1 MSHQLKIIA
10 DGKALSLLAAVD
22 VDTYCRVNSI
32 PSATLKLSLPDRPLS
47 SFSQTD
53 VQAELTHCQAG
64 KTLRLELTD
73 GGRKS
78 VLFNGLIT
86 RNSLKIKNKQLL
98 LTLVVRHRLQLMADT
113 QHSQLFKAS
122 NEKTILNTLLNQA
135 GIKAR
140 FERIDAL
147 DQKHEQMVQFRCSD
161 WRFLLCRLS
170 ATGVW
175 LLPTTEGAQLVQPN
189 TLKSNPTHT
198 LKSRGDEKKDII
210 VKDANWQFDN
220 HLNPASLE
228 VSGWDISKQQ
238 ELSGGRH
245 GSVAMGKAAL
255 SPDRLASL
263 NKTSWDIRYSSPLTT
278 QESGYLAQGLLL
290 NQRISGVTGEFLLKG
305 NGRYQL
311 GDNIQLTGFGS
322 QLDGTASITAVR
334 HRFNRRIDWETTL
347 SIGLP
352 QEYLPMLP
360 DATGFHIATVA
371 KYQQDKAALNR
382 IPIILPVLNR
392 PNEFL
397 WARLGK
403 PYASHESGFCFY
415 PEPGDE
421 VIVGF
426 FENDPRYPVIL
437 GAMHNPKNKA
447 PLEPTQDNQEKV
459 LVVKKGETQQQILI
473 DGKEKIIRMNAGEN
487 QITLQQDKDIS
498 LSTKKELTLKAQTM
512 NAQMEQDISLSAK
525 KDLALKAQTMNAEM
539 DKSLNISGKNSV
551 EIKGSKI
558 NLTQ

>member
-10 DGKALSLLAAVD
+10 DGKVLSLLAAVD
-22 VDTYCRVNSI
+22 VDTYYRVNSI
-32 PSATLKLSLPDRPLS
+32 PCATLKLSLPDRPLS
-47 SFSQTD
+47 AFSQAD
-53 VQAELTHCQAG
+53 VQAELAHCQAG
-64 KTLRLELTD
+64 KTLRLKVID

-86 RNSLKIKNKQLL
+86 RNTLKIKNKQLL
-98 LTLVVRHRLQLMADT
+98 LTLVIRHRLQLMVDT

-122 NEKTILNTLLNQA
+122 NEKNILNTLLNQA
-135 GIKAR
+135 GIKAH
-140 FERIDAL
+140 FEQIAAL

-175 LLPTTEGAQLVQPN
+175 LLPTTEGVQLVQPES
-189 TLKSNPTHT
+189 LKSNPIHT

-245 GSVAMGKAAL
+245 SSIAVGKAAL

-311 GDNIQLTGFGS
+311 GDNIQLTGFGA

-347 SIGLP
+347 SIGLQ
-352 QEYLPMLP
+352 QEHLPMLP
-360 DATGFHIATVA
+360 DATELHIAIVA

-459 LVVKKGETQQQILI
+459 LVVKKGETQQQIRI
-473 DGKEKIIRMNAGEN
+473 DGKKKIIQMNAGEN
-487 QITLQQDKDIS
+487 QIELQQDKDIS

-512 NAQMEQDISLSAK
+512 NAQM
-525 KDLALKAQTMNAEM
+525 
-539 DKSLNISGKNSV
+539 DKSLNLSGKNSV
-551 EIKGSKI
+551 EIKGGKI

>member
-10 DGKALSLLAAVD
+10 DGKVLSLLAAVD
-22 VDTYCRVNSI
+22 VDTYYRVNSI
-32 PSATLKLSLPDRPLS
+32 PSATLKFSLPDRPLS

-53 VQAELTHCQAG
+53 VQAELAHCQVG
-64 KTLRLELTD
+64 KTLRLEVTD
-73 GGRKS
+73 GSRKS

-86 RNSLKIKNKQLL
+86 RNTLKIKNKQLL
-98 LTLVVRHRLQLMADT
+98 LTLLVKHRLQLMVDT
-113 QHSQLFKAS
+113 QHSQLFKDS
-122 NEKTILNTLLNQA
+122 NEKSVLNTLLNQA
-135 GIKAR
+135 GIKAH
-140 FERIDAL
+140 FEQIAAL
-147 DQKHEQMVQFRCSD
+147 EQKHEQMVQFRCSD

-175 LLPTTEGAQLVQPN
+175 LLPTTEGVRLTQPES
-189 TLKSNPTHT
+189 LKSNSTYT
-198 LKSRGDEKKDII
+198 LKSRGDEKKDIV
-210 VKDANWQFDN
+210 VKDASWQFDN
-220 HLNPASLE
+220 HLNPASLV

-238 ELSGGRH
+238 ELSGGRY
-245 GSVAMGKAAL
+245 GSVAVGKAAL
-255 SPDRLASL
+255 SLDRLVSL

-278 QESGYLAQGLLL
+278 QESGSLAQGLLL
-290 NQRISGVTGEFLLKG
+290 NQRISGITGEFLLKG
-305 NGRYQL
+305 DGRYQL

-347 SIGLP
+347 SMGLQ
-352 QEYLPMLP
+352 QEYMPVLP
-360 DATGFHIATVA
+360 DAPELHIATVA

-392 PNEFL
+392 PNESL

-403 PYASHESGFCFY
+403 PYASHQSGFCFY

-437 GAMHNPKNKA
+437 GAMHNPKNQA

-459 LVVKKGETQQQILI
+459 LVVKQGENQQQIVI
-473 DGKEKIIRMNAGEN
+473 NGKEKIIRINAGDN

-498 LSTKKELTLKAQTM
+498 LSTKKELILKAQTM
-512 NAQMEQDISLSAK
+512 NAQM
-525 KDLALKAQTMNAEM
+525 
-539 DKSLNISGKNSV
+539 DKSLNMSGKNSV
-551 EIKGSKI
+551 EIKGAKI

>member
-10 DGKALSLLAAVD
+10 DGKVLSLLVAVD
-22 VDTYCRVNSI
+22 VDTCYRVNSI
-32 PSATLKLSLPDRPLS
+32 PFATLKLSVPDRPLS
-47 SFSQTD
+47 SFSQKD
-53 VQAELTHCQAG
+53 VQAELAHCQAG
-64 KTLRLELTD
+64 KTLRLELTN

-86 RNSLKIKNKQLL
+86 RKTLKIKNKQLL
-98 LTLVVRHRLQLMADT
+98 LTLVVKHRLQLLVDT

-122 NEKTILNTLLNQA
+122 NEKTILNTLLNQT
-135 GIKAR
+135 GIKAH
-140 FERIDAL
+140 FERIAAL

-175 LLPTTEGAQLVQPN
+175 LLPTIEGVRLVQPE
-189 TLKSNPTHT
+189 TLKSNASHT
-198 LKSRGDEKKDII
+198 LKSRGDEKKDIV
-210 VKDANWQFDN
+210 VKDACWQFDN

-238 ELSGGRH
+238 ALSGGRY

-263 NKTSWDIRYSSPLTT
+263 NKESWDIRYSSPLTT

-305 NGRYQL
+305 DGRYQL

-334 HRFNRRIDWETTL
+334 HRFNRRIDWETTVN
-347 SIGLP
+347 IGLQ
-352 QEYLPMLP
+352 QEYLPVLP
-360 DATGFHIATVA
+360 DAPELHIATVA
-371 KYQQDKAALNR
+371 KYQQDDAALNR
-382 IPIILPVLNR
+382 IPVSLPVLNR

-447 PLEPTQDNQEKV
+447 PLEPSQDNQEKV
-459 LVVKKGETQQQILI
+459 LVVKKGENQQQLFIN
-473 DGKEKIIRMNAGEN
+473 GKEKIIQINAGEN

-498 LSTKKELTLKAQTM
+498 LTTKKELTLKAQTM
-512 NAQMEQDISLSAK
+512 NA
-525 KDLALKAQTMNAEM
+525 TM
-539 DKSLNISGKNSV
+539 DKSVTISGKNSV
-551 EIKGSKI
+551 EIKGAKI

>member
-10 DGKALSLLAAVD
+10 DGKVLSLLAAVD
-22 VDTYCRVNSI
+22 ADTYYRVNSI
-32 PSATLKLSLPDRPLS
+32 PCATLKLSLPDRPLS
-47 SFSQTD
+47 AFSQAD
-53 VQAELTHCQAG
+53 VQAELAHCQVG
-64 KTLRLELTD
+64 KTLRLEMIE

-86 RNSLKIKNKQLL
+86 RNTLKIKNKQLL
-98 LTLVVRHRLQLMADT
+98 LTLVVRHRLQLMVDT

-135 GIKAR
+135 GIKAH
-140 FERIDAL
+140 FGRIAAL

-175 LLPTTEGAQLVQPN
+175 LLPTTEGVQLVEPDS
-189 TLKSNPTHT
+189 LKSNPIHT

-210 VKDANWQFDN
+210 VKDASWQFDN

-245 GSVAMGKAAL
+245 GSVAVGKAAL

-305 NGRYQL
+305 HGRYQL
-311 GDNIQLTGFGS
+311 GDNIQLTGFGA

-347 SIGLP
+347 SIGLQ
-352 QEYLPMLP
+352 QEHLPMLP
-360 DATGFHIATVA
+360 DATELHIATVA

-392 PNEFL
+392 PNDFL

-447 PLEPTQDNQEKV
+447 PLEPTQDNQEKM
-459 LVVKKGETQQQILI
+459 LVVKKGEIQQQIRI
-473 DGKEKIIRMNAGEN
+473 NSKKKIIQMNAGEN
-487 QITLQQDKDIS
+487 QIALQQDKDIS

-512 NAQMEQDISLSAK
+512 NAQMDE
-525 KDLALKAQTMNAEM
+525 
-539 DKSLNISGKNSV
+539 SLNLSGKNSV
-551 EIKGSKI
+551 EIKGGKI

>member
-1 MSHQLKIIA
+1 MNHQLNIIA
-10 DGKALSLLAAVD
+10 DGKALSLLAVVD
-22 VDTYCRVNSI
+22 AETHFRVNGI
-32 PSATLKLSLPDRPLS
+32 PSATLKLCLPDRPHS
-47 SFSQTD
+47 SFSQPD
-53 VQAELTHCQAG
+53 IQAELAQCQTG
-64 KTLRLELTD
+64 KSLLLELID
-73 GGRKS
+73 NGQKS
-78 VLFNGLIT
+78 VLFNGQIT

-98 LTLVVRHRLQLMADT
+98 LTLIVRHRLQLMADT
-113 QHSQLFKAS
+113 QHSQLFKDS
-122 NEKTILNTLLNQA
+122 NEKSILNTLLGQS

-140 FERIDAL
+140 FEPIAAL
-147 DQKHEQMVQFRCSD
+147 EQKHEQMVQFRCSD

-175 LLPTTEGAQLVQPN
+175 LLPTIEGAHLVQPN
-189 TLKSNPTHT
+189 TLKSKPTHS
-198 LKSRGDEKKDII
+198 LKSRGDEEKDIL
-210 VKDANWQFDN
+210 VKDASWQFDN
-220 HLNPASLE
+220 HLHPASLE
-228 VSGWDISKQQ
+228 ISSWDINKQQ

-245 GSVAMGKAAL
+245 NSIAMGEAAL
-255 SPDRLASL
+255 SPDRLGSL
-263 NKTSWDIRYSSPLTT
+263 NKTNWDIRYSSPLSP

-290 NQRISGVTGEFLLKG
+290 NQRISSVTGEFLLKG
-305 NGRYQL
+305 SGRYQP

-322 QLDGTASITAVR
+322 QLDGTAKITAVR
-334 HRFNRRIDWETTL
+334 QHFNRQIDWETTV

-360 DATGFHIATVA
+360 DATELHIATVA

-421 VIVGF
+421 VIIGF
-426 FENDPRYPVIL
+426 FEHDPRYPVIL

-459 LVVKKGETQQQILI
+459 LVVKKGESQQQIMI
-473 DGKEKIIRMNAGEN
+473 HGKEKIIQISAGEN
-487 QITLQQDKDIS
+487 QVMLRQDKDIS
-498 LSTKKELTLKAQTM
+498 LTAKEAF
-512 NAQMEQDISLSAK
+512 S
-525 KDLALKAQTMNAEM
+525 LKAQTMNAEM
-539 DKSLNISGKNSV
+539 DKSLNISGKSSV
-551 EIKGSKI
+551 EIKGRKI

>member
-22 VDTYCRVNSI
+22 VDTCYRVNSI
-32 PSATLKLSLPDRPLS
+32 PSATLKLSVPDRPLS
-47 SFSQTD
+47 SFNQTD
-53 VQAELTHCQAG
+53 VQTELAHCQVG
-64 KTLRLELTD
+64 KTLRLELID
-73 GGRKS
+73 GSKKW

-86 RNSLKIKNKQLL
+86 RKALRIKNKQLL
-98 LTLVVRHRLQLMADT
+98 LTLVVKHRLQLMVDT
-113 QHSQLFKAS
+113 QHSQLFKDKS
-122 NEKTILNTLLNQA
+122 EKAILSTLLNQA
-135 GIKAR
+135 GINAR
-140 FERIDAL
+140 FGKIAAL

-161 WRFLLCRLS
+161 WHFLLCRLS
-170 ATGVW
+170 ATGAW
-175 LLPTTEGAQLVQPN
+175 LLPAIEDVQFVQPDA
-189 TLKSNPTHT
+189 LKSNSVYT
-198 LKSRGDEKKDII
+198 LKSRGDENKDIV
-210 VKDANWQFDN
+210 VKDAYWQFDN
-220 HLNPASLE
+220 QINPALLE

-238 ELSGGRH
+238 VQSGGRY
-245 GSVAMGKAAL
+245 GKVAVGKAAL
-255 SPDRLASL
+255 SPDGLASL
-263 NKTSWDIRYSSPLTT
+263 NKAGWDICYSSPLTT

-305 NGRYQL
+305 DGRYQL

-322 QLDGTASITAVR
+322 QLDGTASITEVR
-334 HRFNRRIDWETTL
+334 HRLNRRIDWETTV
-347 SIGLP
+347 SIGL
-352 QEYLPMLP
+352 QHEYLPILP
-360 DATGFHIATVA
+360 DAPELHIATVA
-371 KYQQDKAALNR
+371 KYQQDSAVLNR

-447 PLEPTQDNQEKV
+447 PFEPTQDNREKV
-459 LVVKKGETQQQILI
+459 LVVKKGETQQQLVI
-473 DGKEKIIRMNAGEN
+473 DGKEKIIRINAGEN

-512 NAQMEQDISLSAK
+512 NA
-525 KDLALKAQTMNAEM
+525 TM
-539 DKSLNISGKNSV
+539 DKSLAMSGKNSV
-551 EIKGSKI
+551 EIKGAKI

>member
-22 VDTYCRVNSI
+22 VDTGYRVNSI
-32 PSATLKLSLPDRPLS
+32 PSATLKLSVPDRPLS

-53 VQAELTHCQAG
+53 VQAELAHCQVG
-64 KTLRLELTD
+64 KILRLELTD

-86 RNSLKIKNKQLL
+86 RKTVKIKNKQLL
-98 LTLVVRHRLQLMADT
+98 LTLVVKHRLQLMVDT
-113 QHSQLFKAS
+113 QHSQLFKS
-122 NEKTILNTLLNQA
+122 SSEKAILNTLLNQA

-140 FERIDAL
+140 FERIAAL

-161 WRFLLCRLS
+161 WHFLLCRLA

-175 LLPTTEGAQLVQPN
+175 LLPTIEGVQLVQPDA
-189 TLKSNPTHT
+189 LKSNSVHT
-198 LKSRGDEKKDII
+198 LKSRGDEKKDIV
-210 VKDANWQFDN
+210 VKDAYWQFDN

-238 ELSGGRH
+238 VLSGGRH
-245 GSVAMGKAAL
+245 GSVAVGKAAL

-263 NKTSWDIRYSSPLTT
+263 NKESWDIRYSSPLTT

-305 NGRYQL
+305 DGRYQL

-334 HRFNRRIDWETTL
+334 HRFNRRIGWETTVN
-347 SIGLP
+347 IGLQ
-352 QEYLPMLP
+352 QEYLPVLP
-360 DATGFHIATVA
+360 DAPELHIATVA
-371 KYQQDKAALNR
+371 KYQQDSAALNR

-447 PLEPTQDNQEKV
+447 PLEPSQDNQEKV
-459 LVVKKGETQQQILI
+459 LVVKKGENQQQLFIN
-473 DGKEKIIRMNAGEN
+473 GKEKIIQINAGEN
-487 QITLQQDKDIS
+487 QITLQQDKDIA
-498 LSTKKELTLKAQTM
+498 LTTKKELTLKAQTM
-512 NAQMEQDISLSAK
+512 NATME
-525 KDLALKAQTMNAEM
+525 
-539 DKSLNISGKNSV
+539 KSVAISGKNSV
-551 EIKGSKI
+551 EIKGAKI

>member
-1 MSHQLKIIA
+1 MNHQLNVIA

-22 VDTYCRVNSI
+22 VDTYFRVNSI
-32 PSATLKLSLPDRPLS
+32 PSATLKLSLPDKPHS
-47 SFSQTD
+47 SFNQPD
-53 VQAELTHCQAG
+53 IQAELALCQTG
-64 KTLRLELTD
+64 KTLLLELID
-73 GGRKS
+73 GGQKS
-78 VLFNGLIT
+78 VLFNGQIT
-86 RNSLKIKNKQLL
+86 RNSLKIKNNQLL

-113 QHSQLFKAS
+113 QHSQLFKTS
-122 NEKTILNTLLNQA
+122 NEKNILNTLLNQA
-135 GIKAR
+135 GIKAH
-140 FERIDAL
+140 FGQIAAL
-147 DQKHEQMVQFRCSD
+147 EQKHEQMVQFRCSD

-175 LLPTTEGAQLVQPN
+175 LLPTTEGAHLIQPD
-189 TLKSNPTHT
+189 TLKSKPIHI
-198 LKSRGDEKKDII
+198 LKSRGDEEKDIL
-210 VKDANWQFDN
+210 VKDASWQFDN

-228 VSGWDISKQQ
+228 VSSWDINKQQ

-245 GSVAMGKAAL
+245 SSIALGQAAL

-263 NKTSWDIRYSSPLTT
+263 NKTGWDIRYSSPLTT

-311 GDNIQLTGFGS
+311 GDNVQLTGFGS
-322 QLDGTASITAVR
+322 QLDGTANITAVR
-334 HRFNRRIDWETTL
+334 HHFNRRIDWETTL
-347 SIGLP
+347 SIGLQ
-352 QEYLPMLP
+352 QEYLPILP
-360 DATGFHIATVA
+360 DATELHIATVA

-459 LVVKKGETQQQILI
+459 LVVKKGENQQQIMI
-473 DGKEKIIRMNAGEN
+473 HGKEKIIQMSAGEN
-487 QITLQQDKDIS
+487 QIMLQQDKDIS
-498 LSTKKELTLKAQTM
+498 LTAKKEFM
-512 NAQMEQDISLSAK
+512 
-525 KDLALKAQTMNAEM
+525 LKAQTMNAEM

-551 EIKGSKI
+551 EIKGRKI

>member
-10 DGKALSLLAAVD
+10 DGKVLSLLAAVD
-22 VDTYCRVNSI
+22 VDTYYRVNSI
-32 PSATLKLSLPDRPLS
+32 PSATLKLSLPDRPFS

-53 VQAELTHCQAG
+53 VQAELAHCQVG
-64 KTLRLELTD
+64 KTLRLEVTD
-73 GGRKS
+73 GSRKS
-78 VLFNGLIT
+78 VLFNGLVT
-86 RNSLKIKNKQLL
+86 RNTLKIKNKQLM
-98 LTLVVRHRLQLMADT
+98 LTLLVKHRLQLMVDT
-113 QHSQLFKAS
+113 QHSQLFKDS
-122 NEKTILNTLLNQA
+122 NEKSVLNTLLNQA
-135 GIKAR
+135 GINAH
-140 FERIDAL
+140 FERIAAL

-175 LLPTTEGAQLVQPN
+175 LLPTTEGVRLAQPES
-189 TLKSNPTHT
+189 LKSNSTYT
-198 LKSRGDEKKDII
+198 LKSRGDEKKDIV
-210 VKDANWQFDN
+210 VKDASWQFDN
-220 HLNPASLE
+220 HLNPTSLE
-228 VSGWDISKQQ
+228 VSGWNISKQQ
-238 ELSGGRH
+238 ELSGGRY
-245 GSVAMGKAAL
+245 GSVAVGKAAL
-255 SPDRLASL
+255 SPDRLVSL

-290 NQRISGVTGEFLLKG
+290 NQRVSGVTGEFLLKG
-305 NGRYQL
+305 DGRYQL

-347 SIGLP
+347 SMGLQ
-352 QEYLPMLP
+352 QEYLPVLP
-360 DATGFHIATVA
+360 DAPELHIATVA

-459 LVVKKGETQQQILI
+459 LVVKQGENQQQLVIN
-473 DGKEKIIRMNAGEN
+473 GKEKIIRINAGDN
-487 QITLQQDKDIS
+487 QIALQQDKDIS

-512 NAQMEQDISLSAK
+512 NAQM
-525 KDLALKAQTMNAEM
+525 
-539 DKSLNISGKNSV
+539 DKSLNLSGKNSV
-551 EIKGSKI
+551 EIKGAKI

>member
-10 DGKALSLLAAVD
+10 DGRALSLLAAVD
-22 VDTYCRVNSI
+22 VDTGYRVNRI
-32 PSATLKLSLPDRPLS
+32 PSATLKLSVPDRPLS

-53 VQAELTHCQAG
+53 VQAELAHCQVG

-73 GGRKS
+73 GGRKW

-86 RNSLKIKNKQLL
+86 RKTLKIKNKQLL
-98 LTLVVRHRLQLMADT
+98 LTLVVKHRLQLMVDT

-122 NEKTILNTLLNQA
+122 SEKAILNTLLNQA

-140 FERIDAL
+140 FERIAAL

-161 WRFLLCRLS
+161 WHFLLCRLA

-175 LLPTTEGAQLVQPN
+175 LLPTIEGVQLVQPDA
-189 TLKSNPTHT
+189 LKSNHVYT
-198 LKSRGDEKKDII
+198 LKSRGDEKKDIV
-210 VKDANWQFDN
+210 VKDACWQFDN

-238 ELSGGRH
+238 VLSGGRH
-245 GSVAMGKAAL
+245 GSVAVGKAAL

-263 NKTSWDIRYSSPLTT
+263 NKESWDIRYSSPLTT

-305 NGRYQL
+305 DGRYQL

-334 HRFNRRIDWETTL
+334 HRFNRRIGWETTVN
-347 SIGLP
+347 IGLQ
-352 QEYLPMLP
+352 QEYLPVLP
-360 DATGFHIATVA
+360 DAPELHIATVA
-371 KYQQDKAALNR
+371 KYQQDSAALNR

-447 PLEPTQDNQEKV
+447 PLEPSQENQEKV
-459 LVVKKGETQQQILI
+459 LVVKKGENQQQLFIN
-473 DGKEKIIRMNAGEN
+473 GKEKIIQINAGEN
-487 QITLQQDKDIS
+487 QITLQQDKDIA
-498 LSTKKELTLKAQTM
+498 LTTKKELTLKAQTM
-512 NAQMEQDISLSAK
+512 NATME
-525 KDLALKAQTMNAEM
+525 
-539 DKSLNISGKNSV
+539 KSVAISGKNSV
-551 EIKGSKI
+551 EIKGAKI

>member
-10 DGKALSLLAAVD
+10 DGKALSLLAVVD
-22 VDTYCRVNSI
+22 VDTYYRVNSI
-32 PSATLKLSLPDRPLS
+32 PSATLKISLPDRPLS

-53 VQAELTHCQAG
+53 VQAELAHCQAG
-64 KTLRLELTD
+64 KTLRLEMTD

-86 RNSLKIKNKQLL
+86 RNTLKIKNKQLL
-98 LTLVVRHRLQLMADT
+98 LTLLVKHRLQLMVDT
-113 QHSQLFKAS
+113 QHSQLFKDS
-122 NEKTILNTLLNQA
+122 NEKSVLNTLLNQA
-135 GIKAR
+135 GIKAH
-140 FERIDAL
+140 FERIAAL

-175 LLPTTEGAQLVQPN
+175 LLPTIEGVQIAQPES
-189 TLKSNPTHT
+189 LKSNSTHI
-198 LKSRGDEKKDII
+198 LKSRGDEKKDIV
-210 VKDANWQFDN
+210 VKDASWQFDN

-238 ELSGGRH
+238 ELSGGRY
-245 GSVAMGKAAL
+245 GSVAVGKAAL

-305 NGRYQL
+305 DGHYQL

-347 SIGLP
+347 SIGLQ
-352 QEYLPMLP
+352 QEYLPVLP
-360 DATGFHIATVA
+360 DAPELHIATVA
-371 KYQQDKAALNR
+371 KYQQDKADLNR

-459 LVVKKGETQQQILI
+459 LVVKQGENQQQIVI
-473 DGKEKIIRMNAGEN
+473 NSKKKIIRINAGEN
-487 QITLQQDKDIS
+487 QIELQQDKDIS
-498 LSTKKELTLKAQTM
+498 LSTKKDLTLKAQTM
-512 NAQMEQDISLSAK
+512 NAQM
-525 KDLALKAQTMNAEM
+525 
-539 DKSLNISGKNSV
+539 DKSLNLSGKNSV
-551 EIKGSKI
+551 EIKGAKI

>member
-10 DGKALSLLAAVD
+10 DGKTLSLLAAVD
-22 VDTYCRVNSI
+22 VDTCYRVNSI
-32 PSATLKLSLPDRPLS
+32 PSATLKLSVPDRPLS

-53 VQAELTHCQAG
+53 VQTELAHCQAG
-64 KTLRLELTD
+64 KTLRLELTN
-73 GGRKS
+73 GGKKS

-86 RNSLKIKNKQLL
+86 RKTVKIKNKQLL
-98 LTLVVRHRLQLMADT
+98 LTLVVRHRLQLMVDT
-113 QHSQLFKAS
+113 QHSQLFKANS
-122 NEKTILNTLLNQA
+122 EKNILNTLLNQA
-135 GIKAR
+135 GIKAY
-140 FERIDAL
+140 FERIAAL

-161 WRFLLCRLS
+161 WHFLLCRLS

-175 LLPTTEGAQLVQPN
+175 LLPTMEGVQLAPPE
-189 TLKSNPTHT
+189 TLKSNASHT
-198 LKSRGDEKKDII
+198 LKSRGDEKKDIV
-210 VKDANWQFDN
+210 VKDASWQFDN
-220 HLNPASLE
+220 HLNPASLK

-238 ELSGGRH
+238 VLSGGH
-245 GSVAMGKAAL
+245 YSSVAVGKAAL

-263 NKTSWDIRYSSPLTT
+263 NKESWDIRYSSPLTS

-305 NGRYQL
+305 DGRYQL

-334 HRFNRRIDWETTL
+334 HRFNRRIDWETTVN
-347 SIGLP
+347 IGLQ

-360 DATGFHIATVA
+360 DAPELHIATVA
-371 KYQQDKAALNR
+371 KYQQDSAALNR

-421 VIVGF
+421 VIIGF

-447 PLEPTQDNQEKV
+447 PLEPSQDNQEKV
-459 LVVKKGETQQQILI
+459 LVVKKGETQQQLLI
-473 DGKEKIIRMNAGEN
+473 NGKEKIIQINAGEN

-498 LSTKKELTLKAQTM
+498 LTTKKELTLKAQTM
-512 NAQMEQDISLSAK
+512 NA
-525 KDLALKAQTMNAEM
+525 TM
-539 DKSLNISGKNSV
+539 DKSLNMSGKNSV
-551 EIKGSKI
+551 EIKGAKI

>member
-1 MSHQLKIIA
+1 MNHQLKIIA
-10 DGKALSLLAAVD
+10 DGQELSLLAVVD
-22 VDTYCRVNSI
+22 VDTNFCVNSI

-47 SFSQTD
+47 FFSQAD
-53 VQAELTHCQAG
+53 VQAELAHCQTG
-64 KTLRLELTD
+64 KTLLLELIE
-73 GGRKS
+73 GGQKS
-78 VLFNGLIT
+78 VLFNGQIT

-122 NEKTILNTLLNQA
+122 NEKTILNTLLSQA

-140 FERIDAL
+140 FDQIAAL

-161 WRFLLCRLS
+161 WRFLLCRLL

-175 LLPTTEGAQLVQPN
+175 LLPTIEGAQLVQPN
-189 TLKSNPTHT
+189 TLKSNPTHI
-198 LKSRGDEKKDII
+198 LKSRGDEEKDIL
-210 VKDANWQFDN
+210 VKDASWQFDN
-220 HLNPASLE
+220 YLNPASLE
-228 VSGWDISKQQ
+228 VSGWDINKQQ
-238 ELSGGRH
+238 ELSGGRYSSIAV
-245 GSVAMGKAAL
+245 GEAAL
-255 SPDRLASL
+255 SSDRSAFL
-263 NKTSWDIRYSSPLTT
+263 NKTNWDIRYSRPLTT
-278 QESGYLAQGLLL
+278 QESGHLAQGLLL
-290 NQRISGVTGEFLLKG
+290 NQRISGVTGDFLLKG

-334 HRFNRRIDWETTL
+334 HHFNRQIDWETTL
-347 SIGLP
+347 SIGL
-352 QEYLPMLP
+352 QREYLPMLP
-360 DATGFHIATVA
+360 DATELHIATVA

-426 FENDPRYPVIL
+426 FEHDPRYPVIL

-447 PLEPTQDNQEKV
+447 PLEPSQDNQEKA
-459 LVVKKGETQQQILI
+459 LVV
-473 DGKEKIIRMNAGEN
+473 
-487 QITLQQDKDIS
+487 
-498 LSTKKELTLKAQTM
+498 KKELTLKG
-512 NAQMEQDISLSAK
+512 
-525 KDLALKAQTMNAEM
+525 QTMNAEM
-539 DKSLNISGKNSV
+539 SKSLNMSGKNSV
-551 EIKGSKI
+551 EIKGNKI

>member
-10 DGKALSLLAAVD
+10 DGKVLSLLAAVD
-22 VDTYCRVNSI
+22 VDTYYRVNSI
-32 PSATLKLSLPDRPLS
+32 PSATLKFSLPDRPLS

-53 VQAELTHCQAG
+53 VQAELAHCQVG
-64 KTLRLELTD
+64 KTLRLEVTD

-86 RNSLKIKNKQLL
+86 RNTLKIKNKQLL
-98 LTLVVRHRLQLMADT
+98 LTLLVKHRLQLMVDT
-113 QHSQLFKAS
+113 QHSQLFKDS
-122 NEKTILNTLLNQA
+122 NEKSVLNTLLNQA
-135 GIKAR
+135 GIKAH
-140 FERIDAL
+140 FEQIAAL

-175 LLPTTEGAQLVQPN
+175 LLPTTEGARLVQPES
-189 TLKSNPTHT
+189 LKSNSTYT
-198 LKSRGDEKKDII
+198 LKNRGDEKKDIV
-210 VKDANWQFDN
+210 VKDASWQFDN

-238 ELSGGRH
+238 ELSGGRY
-245 GSVAMGKAAL
+245 GSVAVGKEAL

-290 NQRISGVTGEFLLKG
+290 NQRVSGVTGEFLLKG
-305 NGRYQL
+305 DGRYQL

-347 SIGLP
+347 SMGLQ
-352 QEYLPMLP
+352 QEYLPVLP
-360 DATGFHIATVA
+360 DAPELHIATVA

-426 FENDPRYPVIL
+426 FESDPRYPVIL

-447 PLEPTQDNQEKV
+447 PLEPTQDNQEKI
-459 LVVKKGETQQQILI
+459 LVIKQGENQQQIVI
-473 DGKEKIIRMNAGEN
+473 NGKEKIIRINAGDN

-512 NAQMEQDISLSAK
+512 NAQM
-525 KDLALKAQTMNAEM
+525 
-539 DKSLNISGKNSV
+539 DKSLNLSGKNSV
-551 EIKGSKI
+551 EIKGAKI